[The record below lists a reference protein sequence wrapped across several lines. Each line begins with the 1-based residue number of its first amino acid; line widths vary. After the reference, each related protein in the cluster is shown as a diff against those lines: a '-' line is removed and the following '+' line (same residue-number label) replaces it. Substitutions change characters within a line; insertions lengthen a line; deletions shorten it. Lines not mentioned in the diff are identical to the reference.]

1 MKKLKNDFK
10 STKTKLRLKLRQFES
25 DSRDRQIARDVRVGK
40 LDKPAKQ
47 VLAAFK
53 KGKTLMRPVK
63 SPRHGWAEAFEKMAK
78 AGDDALLDEGGP
90 ATP

>member
-1 MKKLKNDFK
+1 MAKKFISK
-10 STKTKLRLKLRQFES
+10 REHQ
-25 DSRDRQIARDVRVGK
+25 
-40 LDKPAKQ
+40 KPHQPAQ
-47 VLAAFK
+47 LVLAAFK
-53 KGKTLMRPVK
+53 NGKTLMRPVK